1 MTHHGN
7 KGSFSG
13 AAFLISLLHTLC
25 HQARKIDRPM
35 PAFLEIQL
43 EALFLFSQRV
53 DDFDRRF
60 RENLPFD
67 NLVLFKLLQALCQHF
82 WLIIGIVSVISLNRF
97 GPSIS
102 TWMIRPFHRFPSNEN
117 ADSILG
123 HIVFP
128 ISLHPFIY

>member
-7 KGSFSG
+7 KSAFSD

-35 PAFLEIQL
+35 PASLEIQL

-128 ISLHPFIY
+128 TSLHPFIY